1 MEIDFNNLKYN
12 FYELLNVPINESKKK
27 IKKKYQK
34 LMLQYHP
41 DKCSDLEKEI
51 FYNISLAYEILS
63 NSNLRIKYN
72 TWLLNKDKLKN
83 RNVLKK
89 NYNNEIKD
97 IKKHFPEENKAYSQ
111 FIKNSEE
118 VQKNHGKI
126 ILDDL
131 SLSKKYID
139 FSNKRGNLKIK
150 QENIKDND
158 TFNLKFKNRKMNS
171 NNLIKKSNEIMNYNN
186 TNISKN
192 YITVNQ
198 YDKLYSNETVQ
209 DESFTSL
216 DIAFL
221 LHPEFFLKDRKK
233 YNKEELKSN
242 FDQFKI

>member
-12 FYELLNVPINESKKK
+12 FYELLNVPINENKKK

-72 TWLLNKDKLKN
+72 TWLLNKDKVKN
-83 RNVLKK
+83 RNVLKN
-89 NYNNEIKD
+89 NYNDEIKD
-97 IKKHFPEENKAYSQ
+97 VKGCFPKEDDAYLN

-118 VQKNHGKI
+118 VQENHGKI
-126 ILDDL
+126 VLDDL
-131 SLSKKYID
+131 TISKKYINL
-139 FSNKRGNLKIK
+139 SNKRHNLKIE
-150 QENIKDND
+150 QEIIKDNN
-158 TFNLKFKNRKMNS
+158 TFNIKFKNRKMNG
-171 NNLIKKSNEIMNYNN
+171 NNLIKKSNEIMNYTN

-209 DESFTSL
+209 DENFTSL

-221 LHPEFFLKDRKK
+221 LHPEFFLKDKK
-233 YNKEELKSN
+233 
-242 FDQFKI
+242 KI